1 MTREEAFMPSD
12 SEKRAAILAVSRFGA
27 DRQRVQTAYQ
37 AVQQAHAQ
45 GKTADLLELLVG
57 QALLTRAQALELRNA
72 LDVTQVDPNQPQ
84 RPKSRTP
91 ATPTTSVSAPT
102 RDGIFELNTLGRYR
116 ILRRLGEGGMGSVY
130 LGYLEEEDQQVAIK
144 VLADQLASNHGY
156 VERFYR
162 EAKSGSLLS
171 HPNIVR
177 CITVGQDKPTG
188 KHYLVMEFV
197 DGPSAHALLDCF
209 GKLPVADAVHV
220 VLDIAHALEHAHS
233 RNIVHRDIKPDNI
246 LITRAGLAK
255 LADLGLSKRTDE
267 NSHLTGT
274 RQAFGTP
281 HYMPYE
287 QAVNAKLADGR
298 SDIYALGATLYHLVT
313 GEVPFPGDSHLEV
326 VDKKEK
332 GTFVPASR
340 INPEVP
346 PVLDRILNKMLARE
360 ARDRYQTASELII
373 DLERS
378 HLAAAVPSFV
388 DPDQALR
395 DPTVRA
401 RLTSPTEAT
410 RPDLEAPVGHGL
422 IAGGEIWSLRYRGE
436 DGRRQKAL
444 LSTDQIHE
452 QLSDGRLPPDAE
464 VILRGADGYQPMS
477 RIPEFRQAVD
487 RAQRRLT
494 LSKVRTT
501 EFCGRAPAKGPRSRG
516 WRWLWFGMGGFM
528 FVAAMTFV
536 VWKLVA

>member
-1 MTREEAFMPSD
+1 MPTD
-12 SEKRAAILAVSRFGA
+12 SEKRAAVLAVSRFGA
-27 DRQRVQTAYQ
+27 DKQRVQTVYQ
-37 AVQQAHAQ
+37 AVQQAHARGQ
-45 GKTADLLELLVG
+45 RADLLDQLVG
-57 QALLTRAQALELRNA
+57 QALLTQAQALELRNA
-72 LDVTQVDPNQPQ
+72 LDVTQVDPNQPA
-84 RPKSRTP
+84 RPKSSTP
-91 ATPTTSVSAPT
+91 PTPTSSPSPPIK
-102 RDGIFELNTLGRYR
+102 DGIFELNTLGRYR

-144 VLADQLASNHGY
+144 VLADQLASNQGY

-162 EAKSGSLLS
+162 EAKSGSLLN

-197 DGPSAHALLDCF
+197 DGASAHALLDCF
-209 GKLPVADAVHV
+209 GKLPVGDAVHLI
-220 VLDIAHALEHAHS
+220 LDIAHALEHAHS
-233 RNIVHRDIKPDNI
+233 RNIIHRDIKPDNI

-287 QAVNAKLADGR
+287 QAVNAKQADGR
-298 SDIYALGATLYHLVT
+298 SDTYALGATFYHLVT
-313 GEVPFPGDSHLEV
+313 GEVPFPGDSHLDV

-346 PVLDRILNKMLARE
+346 AELDRILNKMLARE
-360 ARDRYQTASELII
+360 PRDRYQTASELIV

-378 HLAAAVPSFV
+378 HLAVAVPSFV

-410 RPDLEAPVGHGL
+410 RPDLEAPVGQGL
-422 IAGGEIWSLRYRGE
+422 IAGGDVWSLRYRGS

-444 LSTDQIHE
+444 LSTDQIHQ

-464 VILRGADGYQPMS
+464 VILRTDDGYQPIS
-477 RIPEFRQAVD
+477 HIPQFHEAVN
-487 RAQRRLT
+487 RVQRRRA
-494 LSKVRTT
+494 LSRVRTT
-501 EFCGRAPAKGPRSRG
+501 EFNGRASAHAPPAGGR
-516 WRWLWFGMGGFM
+516 RWLWFGMGFV

-536 VWKLVA
+536 VWKFVA